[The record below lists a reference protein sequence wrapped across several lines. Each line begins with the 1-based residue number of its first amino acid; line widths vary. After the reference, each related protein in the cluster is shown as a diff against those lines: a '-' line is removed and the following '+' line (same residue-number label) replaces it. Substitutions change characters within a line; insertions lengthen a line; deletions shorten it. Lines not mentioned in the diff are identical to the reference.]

1 MEEANETPFYQD
13 EGISSHII
21 SPYLFDKSTLHLNLQ
36 TLAEDPKI
44 GDLKKH
50 ATPSELRSPDL
61 GLLKLGS
68 PELEKMIMS
77 LQSNVTAGPNPSS
90 MFNTSV
96 HAPVHA
102 EHDHEPYSRGFTDA
116 LQELHDRQITSE
128 SSSLI
133 DLADSAAES
142 TDPFLGHSTAGNAS
156 AFLATV
162 PTSSLRTSAD
172 AVAFSSNS
180 PRVDASDFFSSNG
193 SAFPPIKGSAIYPY
207 TSSGAAS
214 YTTLYSYPS
223 ENASYSAYH
232 DFNMENSATLRAF
245 ASYNSALAQEK
256 AELSGYKLENQ
267 AQMVS
272 DHGTLQPID
281 LEVQEI
287 VKRERKKQRNRI
299 ASSKCRKRKLEREAR
314 LETRVKE
321 LKERNIEL
329 NAVANALK
337 QQVCDL
343 KQKVMDHVNEGCQIM
358 LAHQSAQM

>member
-1 MEEANETPFYQD
+1 MEEASDTPFYQD
-13 EGISSHII
+13 DGISSHII
-21 SPYLFDKSTLHLNLQ
+21 SPYLFDKPTLHLNLQ
-36 TLAEDPKI
+36 TLTEDPKI

-50 ATPSELRSPDL
+50 ATPSDLRSPDL

-77 LQSNVTAGPNPSS
+77 LQSNVTAGPTTSS
-90 MFNTSV
+90 LFNTAV
-96 HAPVHA
+96 HAPVHTDQ
-102 EHDHEPYSRGFTDA
+102 EHEPYSRGFTDA
-116 LQELHDRQITSE
+116 LQDLHDRQITRE

-142 TDPFLGHSTAGNAS
+142 TDPFLGHDTTGNSNAYLAS
-156 AFLATV
+156 V
-162 PTSSLRTSAD
+162 PTTTLRTSGD
-172 AVAFSSNS
+172 TIAFSSNS
-180 PRVDASDFFSSNG
+180 SRVDASDFFPGNG
-193 SAFPPIKGSAIYPY
+193 TSFPPMKGNSIYPY
-207 TSSGAAS
+207 ASSGTPG

-223 ENASYSAYH
+223 ENAPYSAYRE
-232 DFNMENSATLRAF
+232 FNMENTAALRTF
-245 ASYNSALAQEK
+245 APYNNTFTQEK
-256 AELSGYKLENQ
+256 ADLSGYKLENQ
-267 AQMVS
+267 TPMVS
-272 DHGTLQPID
+272 DHGALQPID

-343 KQKVMDHVNEGCQIM
+343 KQRVMDHVNEGCQIM
-358 LAHQSAQM
+358 LAHQSQM

>member
-1 MEEANETPFYQD
+1 MEETSDTPFYQD

-21 SPYLFDKSTLHLNLQ
+21 SPYLFDKSALHLNLQ
-36 TLAEDPKI
+36 PLAEDPKI

-77 LQSNVTAGPNPSS
+77 LQGNVTSVSNVSS
-90 MFNTSV
+90 LFNSNV
-96 HAPVHA
+96 HAPVNA
-102 EHDHEPYSRGFTDA
+102 DHDHEPYSRGFTDA
-116 LQELHDRQITSE
+116 LQDLHDRQISRE
-128 SSSLI
+128 SSLI
-133 DLADSAAES
+133 DLADNAAES
-142 TDPFLGHSTAGNAS
+142 TDPFLGHTTVRNAS
-156 AFLATV
+156 FLTTV
-162 PTSSLRTSAD
+162 PAATIRTSTES
-172 AVAFSSNS
+172 VVYSSNS
-180 PRVDASDFFSSNG
+180 SRVDASDFFASNG
-193 SAFPPIKGSAIYPY
+193 GSFSAPVKGGTIYPY
-207 TSSGAAS
+207 NASGVPG

-223 ENASYSAYH
+223 ENPPYSAYQ
-232 DFNMENSATLRAF
+232 DFNLENTANLRAF
-245 ASYNSALAQEK
+245 ASYNNALAQEK
-256 AELSGYKLENQ
+256 TELSGYKLENQ
-267 AQMVS
+267 GQIVS
-272 DHGTLQPID
+272 DHGSLQPID

-343 KQKVMDHVNEGCQIM
+343 KQRVMDHVNEGCQIM
-358 LAHQSAQM
+358 LAHQSQM

>member
-1 MEEANETPFYQD
+1 MEEASDTPFYQD
-13 EGISSHII
+13 EAISSHII

-36 TLAEDPKI
+36 PLAEDPKI

-77 LQSNVTAGPNPSS
+77 LQGNVTAGPNPSS
-90 MFNTSV
+90 LFNSNV
-96 HAPVHA
+96 HATVHTD
-102 EHDHEPYSRGFTDA
+102 HDHEPYSRGFTDA
-116 LQELHDRQITSE
+116 LQDLHDRQITRE
-128 SSSLI
+128 SSLI
-133 DLADSAAES
+133 DLADNAPES
-142 TDPFLGHSTAGNAS
+142 SDPFLGHTTVGNAS
-156 AFLATV
+156 FLATV
-162 PTSSLRTSAD
+162 PAPTLRSSAD
-172 AVAFSSNS
+172 GVVYSSNS
-180 PRVDASDFFSSNG
+180 SRVEASDFFASNG
-193 SAFPPIKGSAIYPY
+193 SAYSAPVKGGTIYPY
-207 TSSGAAS
+207 SASTAPS

-223 ENASYSAYH
+223 ENAPYSAYH
-232 DFNMENSATLRAF
+232 DFNIENSATLRAF

-256 AELSGYKLENQ
+256 PELCGYKLENQ

-272 DHGTLQPID
+272 EHGALQPID

-343 KQKVMDHVNEGCQIM
+343 KQRVMDHVNEGCQIM
-358 LAHQSAQM
+358 LAHQSQM

>member
-1 MEEANETPFYQD
+1 MEEASEAAFYQD

-21 SPYLFDKSTLHLNLQ
+21 SPYLFDKSALHLNLQ
-36 TLAEDPKI
+36 PVAEDSKI

-77 LQSNVTAGPNPSS
+77 LQGNVNTSPTPSS
-90 MFNTSV
+90 LFNTNI
-96 HAPVHA
+96 HAPVHT
-102 EHDHEPYSRGFTDA
+102 EHEPYSRGFTDA
-116 LQELHDRQITSE
+116 LQDLHDRQIATD

-133 DLADSAAES
+133 DLAENVAAS
-142 TDPFLGHSTAGNAS
+142 TDPFLGHNGVGGNAS
-156 AFLATV
+156 FLAPV
-162 PTSSLRTSAD
+162 PASSLRTSVD

-180 PRVDASDFFSSNG
+180 SRPDTSDFFPGTS
-193 SAFPPIKGSAIYPY
+193 SAFSAPLKGGAIYPY
-207 TSSGAAS
+207 AAS
-214 YTTLYSYPS
+214 SVPSGYPSLYSYPS
-223 ENASYSAYH
+223 ENAPYSAYH
-232 DFNMENSATLRAF
+232 DYSMDNSAALRAF
-245 ASYNSALAQEK
+245 ASYNNGLAQDK
-256 AELSGYKLENQ
+256 PELTGYKLENQ

-272 DHGTLQPID
+272 DHGNLQPID

-314 LETRVKE
+314 LENRVKE

-343 KQKVMDHVNEGCQIM
+343 KQRVMDHVNEGCQIM
-358 LAHQSAQM
+358 LAHQSQM

>member
-1 MEEANETPFYQD
+1 MEEASDTPFYQD

-77 LQSNVTAGPNPSS
+77 LQGNVTAGPNPSS
-90 MFNTSV
+90 LFNTNV

-102 EHDHEPYSRGFTDA
+102 DHDHEPYSRGFTDA
-116 LQELHDRQITSE
+116 LQDLHDRQISRE

-133 DLADSAAES
+133 DLADNAAES
-142 TDPFLGHSTAGNAS
+142 TDPFLGHNTTGNAS
-156 AFLATV
+156 AFLATI
-162 PTSSLRTSAD
+162 PASTLRTSAAD
-172 AVAFSSNS
+172 AIAFSSNS
-180 PRVDASDFFSSNG
+180 SRVDASDFFPSSG
-193 SAFPPIKGSAIYPY
+193 SAFAPVKGGAIYPY
-207 TSSGAAS
+207 TGSGAPS

-223 ENASYSAYH
+223 ENAPYSAFH

-272 DHGTLQPID
+272 DNGTLQPID

-343 KQKVMDHVNEGCQIM
+343 KQRVMDHVNEGCQIM
-358 LAHQSAQM
+358 LAHQSQM

>member
-1 MEEANETPFYQD
+1 MEEASDTPFYQD
-13 EGISSHII
+13 EGIASHII

-50 ATPSELRSPDL
+50 ATPSDLRSPDL

-77 LQSNVTAGPNPSS
+77 LQGNVTAGPNSS
-90 MFNTSV
+90 SLFNTNV
-96 HAPVHA
+96 HAPVHT
-102 EHDHEPYSRGFTDA
+102 EQDHEPYSRGFTDA
-116 LQELHDRQITSE
+116 LQDLHDRQITRE

-142 TDPFLGHSTAGNAS
+142 TDPFLGQGASGNAS
-156 AFLATV
+156 TFLSTV
-162 PTSSLRTSAD
+162 PTSTLRTTAD
-172 AVAFSSNS
+172 TVVFSSNS
-180 PRVDASDFFSSNG
+180 SRVDATDFFPGNG
-193 SAFPPIKGSAIYPY
+193 STYSSIKGGAIYPY
-207 TSSGAAS
+207 AS
-214 YTTLYSYPS
+214 AEAPGYTTLYPYPP
-223 ENASYSAYH
+223 ENAPYSSYH
-232 DFNMENSATLRAF
+232 DFNMENAAALRAF

-256 AELSGYKLENQ
+256 GELSGYKLENQ
-267 AQMVS
+267 TQMVS
-272 DHGTLQPID
+272 DHGGLQPID

-343 KQKVMDHVNEGCQIM
+343 KQRVMDHVNEGCQIM
-358 LAHQSAQM
+358 LAHQSQM

>member
-1 MEEANETPFYQD
+1 MEETSDTPFYQD
-13 EGISSHII
+13 EGIPSHVI
-21 SPYLFDKSTLHLNLQ
+21 SPYLFDKSSLHLNLQ
-36 TLAEDPKI
+36 TLSEDPKM
-44 GDLKKH
+44 GELKKH

-77 LQSNVTAGPNPSS
+77 LQSNVTAGPNASS
-90 MFNTSV
+90 LFNANI
-96 HAPVHA
+96 HAPVHT

-116 LQELHDRQITSE
+116 LQDLHDRQITRE

-142 TDPFLGHSTAGNAS
+142 TDPFLGHNTGGNAS

-162 PTSSLRTSAD
+162 PVSSIRTSAD
-172 AVAFSSNS
+172 EVTFTSSS
-180 PRVDASDFFSSNG
+180 SRVDASDFFPGNG
-193 SAFPPIKGSAIYPY
+193 TSFPPMKGGTIYPY
-207 TSSGAAS
+207 TSSGTANF
-214 YTTLYSYPS
+214 TTLYSYPS
-223 ENASYSAYH
+223 ENAPYSAYH

-256 AELSGYKLENQ
+256 GELSGYKLENP
-267 AQMVS
+267 AQMIS
-272 DHGTLQPID
+272 DHDSLQPID

-343 KQKVMDHVNEGCQIM
+343 KQRVMDHVNEGCQIM
-358 LAHQSAQM
+358 LAHQSQM

>member
-1 MEEANETPFYQD
+1 MEEASDTPFYQD

-50 ATPSELRSPDL
+50 ATSSDLRSPDL

-77 LQSNVTAGPNPSS
+77 LQGNVTAGPNSS
-90 MFNTSV
+90 SLFNASV
-96 HAPVHA
+96 HAPVHT

-116 LQELHDRQITSE
+116 LQDLHDRQITRE

-133 DLADSAAES
+133 DLADNAAES
-142 TDPFLGHSTAGNAS
+142 TDPFLGHSTTGNGS
-156 AFLATV
+156 SFFTTV
-162 PTSSLRTSAD
+162 PTSTLRTSAD
-172 AVAFSSNS
+172 TVAFSSNS
-180 PRVDASDFFSSNG
+180 SRVDASDFFPGNG
-193 SAFPPIKGSAIYPY
+193 TAFPPIKGGAIYPY
-207 TSSGAAS
+207 SGSGTSG

-223 ENASYSAYH
+223 ENAPYSAYH
-232 DFNMENSATLRAF
+232 EFNMENAATLRAF

-267 AQMVS
+267 AQLVS
-272 DHGTLQPID
+272 DHGALQPID

-343 KQKVMDHVNEGCQIM
+343 KQRVMDHVNEGCQIM
-358 LAHQSAQM
+358 LAHQSQM

>member
-1 MEEANETPFYQD
+1 MEEATDTPFYQD
-13 EGISSHII
+13 DGISSHII
-21 SPYLFDKSTLHLNLQ
+21 SPYLFDKASLHLNLQ
-36 TLAEDPKI
+36 TLTEDPKL

-50 ATPSELRSPDL
+50 ATPSDLRSPDL

-77 LQSNVTAGPNPSS
+77 LQSNVTAGPNTSS
-90 MFNTSV
+90 IFNTAV
-96 HAPVHA
+96 HAPVHTD
-102 EHDHEPYSRGFTDA
+102 EDHEPYSRGFTDA
-116 LQELHDRQITSE
+116 LQDLHDRQITRE
-128 SSSLI
+128 SSSLA

-142 TDPFLGHSTAGNAS
+142 TDPFLGHSAPGNAGT
-156 AFLATV
+156 FLAPV
-162 PTSSLRTSAD
+162 PTTTLRTSGD
-172 AVAFSSNS
+172 TVSFSSNS
-180 PRVDASDFFSSNG
+180 SRVDASDFFPGNGTSFSSM
-193 SAFPPIKGSAIYPY
+193 KGSAIYPF
-207 TSSGAAS
+207 TNSG

-223 ENASYSAYH
+223 ENAPYSAYN
-232 DFNMENSATLRAF
+232 DFNMENTTALRAF
-245 ASYNSALAQEK
+245 TSYNSALAQDK

-272 DHGTLQPID
+272 DHGALQPID

-343 KQKVMDHVNEGCQIM
+343 KQRVMDHVNEGCQIM
-358 LAHQSAQM
+358 LAHQTQV